1 MLLSVVVP
9 CYNEEN
15 NLRPLCAACREA
27 LEGVA
32 EYELVFVNDGS
43 TDGTWQQL
51 QALYAELPGSI
62 QLIDLSR
69 NFGKEAAM
77 LAGLR
82 RARGELT

>member
-15 NLRPLCAACREA
+15 NLRPLCTACREA

-51 QALYAELPGSI
+51 QAL
-62 QLIDLSR
+62 R
-69 NFGKEAAM
+69 T
-77 LAGLR
+77 R
-82 RARGELT
+82 RCGG